1 MLRLDEIRKSYG
13 QTQALRGV
21 SFECRAGEVLALL
34 GPNGAGK
41 STTIG
46 IATGLLRPDAGTV
59 ELLGFGSP
67 MRRSVRA
74 RIGVATQS
82 IALYE
87 DLNATENLRFFG
99 SMHRI
104 SKADLRT
111 RSERLLERV
120 GLDQRADQP
129 VHTYSGGMKRRLNL
143 AVALIHDPDL
153 VLLDEPTAGVDPQ
166 SRNAIL
172 DLVREL
178 GQSGKAVVYST
189 HYMDEAQRVSDR
201 VAILD
206 HGVVMAGGTV
216 DQLIAAH
223 GGQTRVRHET
233 AHGQTAVQTDQPLAV
248 LADMLA
254 SPDTLAIHVD
264 RPDLEA
270 VFLNLTGRSLR
281 DT

>member
-59 ELLGFGSP
+59 EMLGFGSP

-104 SKADLRT
+104 SKADLRV

>member
-59 ELLGFGSP
+59 EMLGFGSP

>member
-67 MRRSVRA
+67 LRRRVRA

-104 SKADLRT
+104 SKADLRV